1 MRRRFDIAQVELRE
15 LLDMAEDRRELVAH
29 ATDLVRVQPQA
40 RQPGDVEDVGVGDR
54 HRRQLSPRGRE
65 SADQARARTA
75 LACRPLGPCTPSN
88 STRWPSARA
97 LYPSDWISEKWTNTS
112 SAPSCEMKPYPF
124 SLLNHLTVPSAT
136 LQSFLEL
143 PAIRRSRRAYQAVRR
158 AVAAST
164 VLRRSIAIVIG
175 PTPPGTGVIAPATS
189 LADGKCTSPRRPSS
203 VRLTPTS
210 MTVAP
215 GFTMSPV
222 IISGRPTAAIR
233 MSASRVTA
241 GRSRVREW
249 QTVTVALRCRS
260 RSATGLPTMSDRP
273 TTTAFAPSISTPVR
287 SRSS

>member
-54 HRRQLSPRGRE
+54 NRRQLSPRGRE

-75 LACRPLGPCTPSN
+75 LACRPLGPCTTSN
-88 STRWPSARA
+88 STRWPSARV

-175 PTPPGTGVIAPATS
+175 PTPPGTGVIAPAHS
-189 LADGKCTSPRRPSS
+189 LADAKWTSPNNLPST
-203 VRLTPTS
+203 RFMPTS
-210 MTVAP
+210 ITVAP
-215 GFTMSPV
+215 GFSHSPL
-222 IISGRPTAAIR
+222 IISARPTAATT
-233 MSASRVTA
+233 MSPRRTTWA
-241 GRSRVREW
+241 RSRVRLCAI
-249 QTVTVALRCRS
+249 VTVQ
-260 RSATGLPTMSDRP
+260 
-273 TTTAFAPSISTPVR
+273 F
-287 SRSS
+287 